1 MMMVILVMM
10 IIAMII
16 VMIMMMIIVI
26 IMISFR
32 HFLSDVL
39 LSPEKWITRWSTP
52 RAIHSTRSGPNPTAL
67 FAITDRL
74 NCLCK
79 QAPASKQ
86 ASASKQ
92 AAASEQASEQAA
104 KASSAASKQA
114 SEQAKQ
120 ASKQASASKEP
131 AHKLPTHWAPLL
143 ALLVGPGGVRAAT
156 WGISEGPPS
165 TGGEGPN
172 RDVRS
177 VKKTHVL

>member
-1 MMMVILVMM
+1 M
-10 IIAMII
+10 
-16 VMIMMMIIVI
+16 
-26 IMISFR
+26 
-32 HFLSDVL
+32 L

-74 NCLCK
+74 NFLCK

-86 ASASKQ
+86 ASF
-92 AAASEQASEQAA
+92 
-104 KASSAASKQA
+104 SKQA
-114 SEQAKQ
+114 SCSKRASKRASSKSKQRSKQ
-120 ASKQASASKEP
+120 ASKQASKQSKQASKLQQ
-131 AHKLPTHWAPLL
+131 ARNKLPTHWAPLL
-143 ALLVGPGGVRAAT
+143 ALLVDPGGVRAAT

-177 VKKTHVL
+177 IKNARSLTITTIITNNNTSNNQ

>member
-1 MMMVILVMM
+1 M
-10 IIAMII
+10 
-16 VMIMMMIIVI
+16 
-26 IMISFR
+26 
-32 HFLSDVL
+32 L

-74 NCLCK
+74 NFLCK

-120 ASKQASASKEP
+120 ASKQASASKEQI
-131 AHKLPTHWAPLL
+131 THALGAP
-143 ALLVGPGGVRAAT
+143 VGAAGRPWGVRAAT

-177 VKKTHVL
+177 IKNARSLTITTIITNNNTSNNQ